1 MEIVVFVLGFGC
13 LMLAG
18 IALLVPLSKRLGLP
32 LPVTVALGGLGI
44 GTLQQLV
51 EYDDE
56 SEMMLGLGFGPFRL
70 DSYDEWFLSSLAL
83 DSSTILMIFLP
94 PMLFEMALAV
104 NVRRM
109 IDEWATVILLAV
121 FAVAAATGAV
131 GVAVWGAAQLW
142 SDTSLTL
149 IACLMLGAAVATTD
163 PAAVITTFREIGAPR
178 RLVAL
183 LEGESLL
190 NDAAAIAIFTVLL
203 GIAAGNGTFGGGA
216 VLIAFVYAF
225 GVGAAIGIAA
235 AWAGAR
241 LYPILGGSAA
251 AEVSATVALAY
262 GAYLGAEVALGGS
275 GVVAVVFA
283 GLATGSLGFV
293 RMGPQ
298 NWSGVRLVWGQI
310 GFWANNLI
318 LLLVALIT
326 PGILAALTVNEL
338 LLAAVVYVAALL
350 ARAAILFGVLNLME
364 RARISEAIEPRQK
377 VLVLWGGVRG
387 AVTLVLALSLADTG
401 ALGEDAALAGALAA
415 TYALA
420 TLVLNAGTLAL
431 VTRRLGLDTLSEAD
445 LALRDRVVAGSI
457 ERVRQVVKNLARRR
471 EFEPEAL
478 AAVEQALR
486 QARREVAGTRVDA
499 RVPFG
504 ERLRLGLTIAA
515 AQESRLVRRGF
526 EEGAVDPAVMLRL
539 RLVADRLADAA
550 RSNGRQ
556 GYEDEA
562 EQALKPTAAFRRAL
576 LLHRHLRLE
585 RPLARR
591 IEARHAALLELERML
606 RELER
611 FAEQTLS
618 PMIGA
623 DAADNIAE
631 LIRWRRDRADE
642 EIEATELQYP
652 KYCAALE
659 RALLTRTAIRRE
671 RQQFDRLFADS
682 IIGPELHDDLT
693 RELDRREREVARP
706 PQLDLTLTSNALIGR
721 VPLFA
726 GLDDKRQRK
735 LSRRLKVR
743 MLPPGAVVVEAGERD
758 SAMVFVASGALIERG
773 GAERQ
778 FATGAYFGV
787 EALGPMPRRRDHA
800 IVALTFSRVLLLTRR
815 DWRRYFAADPAFDR
829 LMHPPEP
836 TSPPGPGGVPA
847 TGTKAAE

>member
-1 MEIVVFVLGFGC
+1 MEIVVFALGFVC

-18 IALLVPLSKRLGLP
+18 IAFMVPLAKKLGLP
-32 LPVTVALGGLGI
+32 LPVTVAMCGLTI
-44 GTLQQLV
+44 GTLQQV
-51 EYDDE
+51 VE
-56 SEMMLGLGFGPFRL
+56 SEQEQEMLLGLGFGPFRL
-70 DSYDEWFLSSLAL
+70 DAYDEWFLSVLAL
-83 DSSTILMIFLP
+83 DSSTILMVFLP

-109 IDEWATVILLAV
+109 VEDWATVVLLAV
-121 FAVAAATGAV
+121 FAVAAATGVV
-131 GVAVWGAAQLW
+131 GLAVWGAADAW
-142 SDTSLTL
+142 PGASLSL
-149 IACLMLGAAVATTD
+149 VACLMLGAAVATTD

-203 GIAAGNGTFGGGA
+203 GVATGAAEVGGGQIM
-216 VLIAFVYAF
+216 LTFVYAF
-225 GVGAAIGIAA
+225 GVGAATGLAA
-235 AWAGAR
+235 AWLGAR
-241 LYPILGGSAA
+241 VYPILGGSAA
-251 AEVSATVALAY
+251 AEASATVALAY
-262 GAYLGAEVALGGS
+262 GTYLSAEIMLGGS

-283 GLATGSLGFV
+283 GLATGSIGFV

-298 NWSGVRLVWGQI
+298 NWSGVRLVWAQI

-326 PGILAALTVNEL
+326 PGILAALTIDEV
-338 LLAAVVYVAALL
+338 LLAGVVYVAALL
-350 ARAAILFGVLNLME
+350 ARAVILFGVLGLME
-364 RARISEAIEPRQK
+364 RVRISEVIETRQK

-401 ALGEDAALAGALAA
+401 ALGDEAALAGALAA
-415 TYALA
+415 TYALT

-431 VTRRLGLDTLSEAD
+431 VTRRLGLDALSEAD
-445 LALRDRVVAGSI
+445 LALRERIVAGSI
-457 ERVRQVVKNLARRR
+457 ERVRQVIKNLARRR

-486 QARREVAGTRVDA
+486 QARREVAVTRTDA

-526 EEGAVDPAVMLRL
+526 EEGAVDPMVMLRL
-539 RLVADRLADAA
+539 RLVADQMADAA
-550 RSNGRQ
+550 RANGRQ
-556 GYEDEA
+556 GYE
-562 EQALKPTAAFRRAL
+562 EQAERALRPTLAFRRAL
-576 LLHRHLRLE
+576 LLHRLFRLE

-611 FAEQTLS
+611 FAEETLA
-618 PMIGA
+618 PMIGD
-623 DAADNIAE
+623 DAAGNIAE
-631 LIRWRRDRADE
+631 LLRWRRDRADE

-652 KYCAALE
+652 TYCAALE
-659 RALLTRTAIRRE
+659 RALLTRAAIRRE
-671 RQQFDRLFADS
+671 RQQFDRLFNDG

-693 RELDRREREVARP
+693 RELDRRERDVGRP
-706 PQLDLTLTSNALIGR
+706 PKLDLTLTSNALITR

-726 GLDDKRQRK
+726 GLDEKRQRK

-743 MLPPGAVVVEAGERD
+743 MIP
-758 SAMVFVASGALIERG
+758 
-773 GAERQ
+773 
-778 FATGAYFGV
+778 
-787 EALGPMPRRRDHA
+787 
-800 IVALTFSRVLLLTRR
+800 
-815 DWRRYFAADPAFDR
+815 
-829 LMHPPEP
+829 
-836 TSPPGPGGVPA
+836 PGGVV
-847 TGTKAAE
+847 AAAG